1 VLSSDIDAAS
11 VLEPVF
17 TFTFRRVL
25 NHLAGVGAGMSQT
38 SLDDDELFGEM
49 ASEMRE
55 DVEAALD
62 AAHEELPAADD
73 VWETDADNVLGVLN
87 GLRSALDVGEAEDHL
102 RDAKKA
108 FVMGTRADAFED
120 AEDLE
125 ADIEELERVVG
136 TIEDAHDQVGDLAST
151 VPELRSTLEDAHADD
166 EDDE

>member
-1 VLSSDIDAAS
+1 
-11 VLEPVF
+11 
-17 TFTFRRVL
+17 
-25 NHLAGVGAGMSQT
+25 MSQT

-55 DVEAALD
+55 DVEEALGK
-62 AAHEELPAADD
+62 ARESLPEAED
-73 VWETDADNVLGVLN
+73 VWDTDAENVLGVLN
-87 GLRSALDVGEAEDHL
+87 GLRSALDVGDAEDHL

-108 FVMGTRADAFED
+108 FVMGKRADAFED

-125 ADIEELERVVG
+125 ESIETVEDLVG

-166 EDDE
+166 EDEDDE

>member
-1 VLSSDIDAAS
+1 
-11 VLEPVF
+11 
-17 TFTFRRVL
+17 
-25 NHLAGVGAGMSQT
+25 MSQT

-108 FVMGTRADAFED
+108 FVMGKRADAFED

-125 ADIEELERVVG
+125 ADIETLEELVG

-166 EDDE
+166 ADDAGEEDE

>member
-1 VLSSDIDAAS
+1 MTDTGAAS
-11 VLEPVF
+11 VLGAVF

-25 NHLAGVGAGMSQT
+25 NPFAGVVSGMSQT

-55 DVEAALD
+55 DVESALD
-62 AAHEELPAADD
+62 AAYEELPAADD

-108 FVMGTRADAFED
+108 FVMGKRADAFED

-125 ADIEELERVVG
+125 DDIEELEELVG
-136 TIEDAHDQVGDLAST
+136 SIEDAHDQVGDLAST
-151 VPELRSTLEDAHADD
+151 IPELRSTLEDAHDSEGSDQD
-166 EDDE
+166 E

>member
-1 VLSSDIDAAS
+1 
-11 VLEPVF
+11 
-17 TFTFRRVL
+17 
-25 NHLAGVGAGMSQT
+25 MSQT

-49 ASEMRE
+49 ASEMRQ

-87 GLRSALDVGEAEDHL
+87 GLRSALSVGEAEDHL

-108 FVMGTRADAFED
+108 FVMGKRADAFED

-125 ADIEELERVVG
+125 EDIEALEDLVG

-166 EDDE
+166 ASEEDE